1 MGFWPDGNELEA
13 SLAKKLKEIGR
24 YGSFR
29 LNQNVYGRLRTRFA
43 GRRRGLAQ
51 ALRGRAPCGGRA
63 SVRRV
68 ESVAFEPIGGM

>member
-1 MGFWPDGNELEA
+1 MGFRPDGNELDA

-29 LNQNVYGRLRTRFA
+29 LNQNVYGGFGPVLP
-43 GRRRGLAQ
+43 GVVVGLCSCA
-51 ALRGRAPCGGRA
+51 RGRAPRAGRA

-68 ESVAFEPIGGM
+68 ESVAFQTIGGM